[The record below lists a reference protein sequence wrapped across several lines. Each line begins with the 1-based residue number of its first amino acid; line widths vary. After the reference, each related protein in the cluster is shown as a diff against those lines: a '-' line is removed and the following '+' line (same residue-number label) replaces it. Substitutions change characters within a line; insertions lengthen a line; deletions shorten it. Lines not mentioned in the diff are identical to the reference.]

1 MTVLGPDTQEK
12 APDRD
17 ALTAAE
23 QAFFVDGFDSVS
35 TLTQATSS
43 AVNKAPAAQA
53 NPSFFTFTF
62 RTLNELRFVKF
73 ALASFVI
80 NNLRRRYQRSFLGF
94 AWSLLNPLLMM
105 IVLTAV
111 FSILFHRDPRT
122 FSIYVFTGML
132 PWIFISDSITM
143 GSLSITS
150 AEGFMKKVYI
160 PKIFF
165 PLVAVTTEV
174 INFGLSLIS
183 MMFLALFVGLKL
195 HWTLMLLPFAI
206 GLTYLYTFGIVLALA
221 LATVYF
227 RDLTH
232 LVRVVLQS
240 FFYLIPIVYP
250 VSAIPE
256 KYAAFFLANP
266 FSQFINLYRQIVF
279 NGVWPTWEEWA
290 IPCALTAGALFIGF
304 YVLKKWEKDIIF
316 RL

>member
-1 MTVLGPDTQEK
+1 MTAQDHSVL
-12 APDRD
+12 DRSQRAFIED
-17 ALTAAE
+17 SFDGMSAL
-23 QAFFVDGFDSVS
+23 
-35 TLTQATSS
+35 SS
-43 AVNKAPAAQA
+43 ATGARQGSQVVQPAK
-53 NPSFFTFTF
+53 PSFIGFTLS
-62 RTLNELRFVKF
+62 TLNELRFVKF

-94 AWSLLNPLLMM
+94 AWSLLNPLMMM

-132 PWIFISDSITM
+132 PWTFISDSITM
-143 GSLSITS
+143 GSLSITN

-165 PLVAVTTEV
+165 PLVTISTEA

-195 HWTLMLLPFAI
+195 QWTLIFLPVAI
-206 GLTYLYTFGIVLALA
+206 TLTYLYTFGIVLALA
-221 LATVYF
+221 VATVYF

-232 LVRVVLQS
+232 VVRVILQS

-250 VSAIPE
+250 ISAVPP
-256 KYAAFFLANP
+256 KYSAFFLANP
-266 FSQFINLYRQIVF
+266 FSQFINLYRQIIF
-279 NGVWPTWEEWA
+279 NGQAPTLEEWA
-290 IPCALTAGALFIGF
+290 IPAALTITTLFVGF
-304 YVLKKWEKDIIF
+304 YVLMKQEKDIIF

>member
-1 MTVLGPDTQEK
+1 MTVLGPEIPTTAQER
-12 APDRD
+12 P
-17 ALTAAE
+17 AATLPE
-23 QAFFVDGFDSVS
+23 QGSVEDGFDSFS
-35 TLTQATSS
+35 ALSS
-43 AVNKAPAAQA
+43 ASGRQPNNAVIAPAKQ
-53 NPSFFTFTF
+53 SFLGFTL

-105 IVLTAV
+105 VVLTAV

-132 PWIFISDSITM
+132 PWTFISESITI
-143 GSLSITS
+143 GSLSITT

-165 PLVAVTTEV
+165 PLVAVSTEA
-174 INFGLSLIS
+174 INFCLSLVS
-183 MMFLALFVGLKL
+183 MMSLALFVGLQL
-195 HWTLMLLPFAI
+195 HWTLLLLPAAMI
-206 GLTYLYTFGIVLALA
+206 LTYFYTFGIVLALA
-221 LATVYF
+221 VATVYF

-232 LVRVVLQS
+232 LVRVMLQS

-250 VSAIPE
+250 VSAVPE
-256 KYAAFFLANP
+256 KYAIFFLANP
-266 FSQFINLYRQIVF
+266 FSQFINLYRQIIF
-279 NGVWPTWEEWA
+279 NGQVPSLQEWA
-290 IPCALTAGALFIGF
+290 APAALTVASLMIGF
-304 YVLKKWEKDIIF
+304 YVLMKREKDIIF